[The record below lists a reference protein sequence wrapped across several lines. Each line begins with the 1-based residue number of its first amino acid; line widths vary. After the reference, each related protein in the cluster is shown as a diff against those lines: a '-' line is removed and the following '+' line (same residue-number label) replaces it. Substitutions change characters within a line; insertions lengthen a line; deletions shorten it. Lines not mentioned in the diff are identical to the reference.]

1 MQEIQAKRK
10 VGGKHNRKFERRS
23 RNRQPH
29 TAASSFRL
37 CGFHRKNHKKTIPA
51 HKIWISSIAQSM
63 FCKLWSSPLAQV
75 SESGA
80 SLTCWKDT
88 ETTIRGLM
96 LIYGKEATT
105 QIENSV
111 PYYSVSKWS
120 SNTKMLLL
128 HFHAP

>member
-1 MQEIQAKRK
+1 MTQTTLKIDGMMCGMCESHINDAIRK
-10 VGGKHNRKFERRS
+10 EFPVK
-23 RNRQPH
+23 
-29 TAASSFRL
+29 
-37 CGFHRKNHKKTIPA
+37 
-51 HKIWISSIAQSM
+51 
-63 FCKLWSSPLAQV
+63 
-75 SESGA
+75 
-80 SLTCWKDT
+80 
-88 ETTIRGLM
+88 M

>member
-1 MQEIQAKRK
+1 MQQIQAKRK

-37 CGFHRKNHKKTIPA
+37 CGFHRKNHKETIPA
-51 HKIWISSIAQSM
+51 HKLWISSIAQSM
-63 FCKLWSSPLAQV
+63 CCRPSSLPSEPVLA
-75 SESGA
+75 SGA
-80 SLTCWKDT
+80 SSTCWKVT
-88 ETTIRGLM
+88 EMIIRGLM

>member
-1 MQEIQAKRK
+1 MQQTHAKRK

-37 CGFHRKNHKKTIPA
+37 CGFHYKNQKETIPA